1 MDFKGLIKS
10 AADKT
15 VEMAKNEIEKAQT
28 QKQII
33 AEQRMQVKV
42 GFRITAG
49 AALVHSP
56 LVSNMYQRSDGTIY
70 FNQNIDDSFTLLEY
84 IWNGPH
90 FQKNNKFY
98 RKYQRN
104 GAIQRKPRRHG
115 CRCCNGRCRW
125 RNRRCYGRHSNRF
138 RW

>member
-70 FNQNIDDSFTLLEY
+70 FYQNIDDSFTLL
-84 IWNGPH
+84 
-90 FQKNNKFY
+90 
-98 RKYQRN
+98 
-104 GAIQRKPRRHG
+104 
-115 CRCCNGRCRW
+115 
-125 RNRRCYGRHSNRF
+125 
-138 RW
+138 